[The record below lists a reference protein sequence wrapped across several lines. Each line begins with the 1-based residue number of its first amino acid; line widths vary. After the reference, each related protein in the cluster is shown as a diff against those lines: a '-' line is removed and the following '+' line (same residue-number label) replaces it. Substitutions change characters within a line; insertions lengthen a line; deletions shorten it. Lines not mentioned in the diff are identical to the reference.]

1 MMSTNPY
8 EITKAVTDPSKFFG
22 RWDLVK
28 RFVDGL
34 TASQQSSYAVYGGR
48 RAGKTS
54 LMRMVQNRLQQ
65 RLTADERPIV
75 VPLFMDMELD
85 PPTSPANF
93 FERLLNRLAKWES
106 DMMGSI
112 NDLAVIDP
120 NSPALSFAEAF
131 KEHYRRVEPE
141 LGGVKLAILV
151 DESEK
156 LHRPS
161 WSREL
166 ESNLRG
172 LLSNVSGVSG
182 NIGLI
187 MTGSTNFYQDMA
199 AKQDGSPLRNILE
212 EEVMLPPCSEGGVRE
227 LIEKPSGGVL
237 SSNVVNAVLQ
247 LAGGHLF
254 LVQYLMRELWKNGL
268 ENATVDSAFEVA
280 LDFSA
285 KRRDYESWLTAIGGQ
300 GEKVYALLTSQK
312 EPLSRDEISK
322 QTGMDRLSTREALD
336 TLVFHNII
344 DSKDRKYFCRGEMFR
359 SWYTGSGITL
369 GKKSTELFISYSHRD
384 EDYCDRL
391 KTHLSNLRRQGI
403 VDAWHDRKIVP
414 GEEWASKIDQ
424 HINSAK
430 IILLLISADF
440 MASDYCWEIEVARAM
455 ERHQAGEATVI
466 PIILR
471 PTDWN
476 GAPFSKLQALPKN
489 AQPITEWDNEDRA
502 LLDIVN
508 GIRAAISE

>member
-1 MMSTNPY
+1 MGTNPY
-8 EITKAVTDPSKFFG
+8 EITKAVTDPHRFFG
-22 RWDLVK
+22 RWDLV
-28 RFVDGL
+28 RRLVDGL
-34 TASQQSSYAVYGGR
+34 TAPQQSSYAVYGGR
-48 RAGKTS
+48 RTGKTS

-106 DMMGSI
+106 DALGTI
-112 NDLAVIDP
+112 ETLPVIDA

-131 KEHYRRVEPE
+131 KEYYRRVEPE

-166 ESNLRG
+166 EANLRG

-182 NIGLI
+182 NIGVV
-187 MTGSTNFYQDMA
+187 MTGSTNFYKDMA

-212 EEVMLPPCSEGGVRE
+212 EEVMLPPCPEGGVRE
-227 LIEKPSGGVL
+227 LIEKPIEGAL
-237 SSNVVNAVLQ
+237 PENIVNSVMQ

-254 LVQYLMRELWKNGL
+254 LVQYLMRELWKSGL
-268 ENATVDSAFEVA
+268 ENATVDLVDEIA
-280 LDFSA
+280 LDFSL
-285 KRRDYESWLTAIGGQ
+285 KRRDYESWLTAIGEQ
-300 GEKVYALLTSQK
+300 GEKVYAFLAGQK
-312 EPLSRDEISK
+312 TPLGRDEISK
-322 QTGMDRLSTREALD
+322 ATEMDRLNTREALD
-336 TLVFHNII
+336 TLTFHNLV
-344 DSKDRKYFCRGEMFR
+344 DSKERKYFCRGEMFR
-359 SWYTGSGITL
+359 TWYMGSGATN
-369 GKKSTELFISYSHRD
+369 GKKPIELFISYSHRD
-384 EDYCDRL
+384 EEYCNRL
-391 KTHLSNLRRQGI
+391 KTHLSNLRRQHI
-403 VDAWHDRKIVP
+403 IDDWHDRKIVP
-414 GEEWASKIDQ
+414 GEEWASKIDE

-430 IILLLISADF
+430 IILLLISSDF
-440 MASDYCWEIEVARAM
+440 ISSDYCWEIEVARAM
-455 ERHQAGEATVI
+455 ERHEAGEATVI

-476 GAPFSKLQALPKN
+476 GTPFSKLQALPKN

-502 LLDIVN
+502 LLDVVN
-508 GIRAAISE
+508 GIRAALG